1 MSINSIMQFVGFET
15 RKVDYE
21 LLSSVLESD
30 LEFYRKVEPN
40 VEEKKCNII
49 IGVRLV
55 DSERNDS
62 KTLKLNVEIA
72 GVFQFEDDS
81 NFIEE
86 NIKNLIIPNGT
97 AILFP
102 YLRTLISNITSFDTL
117 GEGIII
123 PTINTM
129 NLFDN
134 HEE

>member
-1 MSINSIMQFVGFET
+1 MSINSIMQFVGFEIK
-15 RKVDYE
+15 KVDYE

-30 LEFYRKVEPN
+30 VEFYRKVEPN
-40 VEEKKCNII
+40 IKEKKCNII
-49 IGVRLV
+49 IGIRLV

-72 GVFQFEDDS
+72 GFFQFEDDS
-81 NFIEE
+81 DFIEE